1 MNKKNNYNGNKKNN
15 NRNNNQQ
22 NNHGFHGGRGRNNSN
37 RQILNQWNNER
48 ILMQRICD
56 GAIVT
61 LLSNAIAATSANNT
75 SNQNIGKTPSSNTGL
90 PSPSITEIADSPE
103 ENKDQLTIN
112 SSASESKEVSGLT
125 IGEEKTSNG
134 DDDKDKSKDLQK
146 QQYSVQSP
154 NQTSPSQIHSNNG
167 FENPILQTLL
177 ASILHNQFINNN
189 RKCNKGTQ
197 TIERILTPS
206 PNIFRATNNISNGI
220 QQQQQLI
227 NNTFLTSNFKFQGL
241 AKTSSVYFT
250 RGIR

>member
-1 MNKKNNYNGNKKNN
+1 MNKKNNYIGNKKNN
-15 NRNNNQQ
+15 NRNNNNNNNQQ

-61 LLSNAIAATSANNT
+61 LLSNAIAATSTTNASKQT
-75 SNQNIGKTPSSNTGL
+75 IQNEPSTDTGL
-90 PSPSITEIADSPE
+90 CSPSAIEIADSPVT
-103 ENKDQLTIN
+103 KDDQLMVK
-112 SSASESKEVSGLT
+112 SSASETKEECKSNVEEDKSSKEQS
-125 IGEEKTSNG
+125 E
-134 DDDKDKSKDLQK
+134 KSKQLLTT
-146 QQYSVQSP
+146 QSP
-154 NQTSPSQIHSNNG
+154 KQVLTSQTQNHPSLN
-167 FENPILQTLL
+167 NPILQTLL
-177 ASILHNQFINNN
+177 ASILHNQFMNNN

-206 PNIFRATNNISNGI
+206 PNLIRATNNISTGI